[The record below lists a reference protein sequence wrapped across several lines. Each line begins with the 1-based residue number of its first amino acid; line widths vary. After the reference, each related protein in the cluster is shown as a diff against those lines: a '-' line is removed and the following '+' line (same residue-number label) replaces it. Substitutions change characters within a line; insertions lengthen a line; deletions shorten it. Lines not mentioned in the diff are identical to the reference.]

1 MKKIYGIF
9 SIVLNLCFYW
19 CSIYIFSNDKTKARL
34 EVKSRWQNKVN
45 TIIRRYFFNK
55 IEINGNIEQ
64 NNNSIDV
71 IIANHISTIDF
82 IIIIT
87 ILHNFRIS
95 DYYFVLKD
103 SLVKIPVFGDLIG
116 DDIHLTRNWENDKE
130 LIVKQIK
137 KIKSGKILIY
147 PEGTRYDKKKHK
159 KSKQF
164 CLENKLPIY
173 NYTLAPRVKGLHSI
187 ISLLKS
193 ENRFGNLY
201 DITLILPKFINRDL
215 YGKRLISSEDMGKL
229 YVDVRKINIS
239 EKVND
244 IDYEQFKKQ
253 LYYIWL
259 EKNIIIDKIK
269 RKVKGIN
276 QTSRSF

>member
-19 CSIYIFSNDKTKARL
+19 CSVYIFSNDKSKARL
-34 EVKSRWQNKVN
+34 EVKSRWQNKVSR
-45 TIIRRYFFNK
+45 IIRRYFFNK
-55 IEINGNIEQ
+55 IEINGIIEE
-64 NNNSIDV
+64 NNRSIDV

-130 LIVKQIK
+130 LIIKQIK
-137 KIKSGKILIY
+137 KINSGKILIY
-147 PEGTRYDKKKHK
+147 PEGTRYDRKKHR

-164 CLENKLPIY
+164 CVENKLPIY

-193 ENRFGNLY
+193 ENRLGKLY
-201 DITLILPKFINRDL
+201 DLTLILPKFINKDL
-215 YGKRLISSEDMGKL
+215 YGKRLISSEDMGKM
-229 YVDVRKINIS
+229 YVNIR
-239 EKVND
+239 EIYIIDENL
-244 IDYEQFKKQ
+244 DYEEFKKQ
-253 LYYIWL
+253 IYYIWL
-259 EKNIIIDKIK
+259 EKNIIIDKFKIRK
-269 RKVKGIN
+269 RIH
-276 QTSRSF
+276 